1 MFIFQMGPKLSLSG
15 GRGESKTYFQ
25 PPEKKKFIFRSVD
38 KFCFPCF
45 QLSLITSCKIDQRQ
59 VSIQSTIP

>member
-25 PPEKKKFIFRSVD
+25 PPEKKNLFSGLWTSFV
-38 KFCFPCF
+38 
-45 QLSLITSCKIDQRQ
+45 SLAFSYL
-59 VSIQSTIP
+59 